1 MIVQINRGVKYMIQM
16 GTKVKIKS
24 SGEEG
29 VVGALLGSKYIIT
42 IGNNVKRIDKNDLE
56 EI

>member
-1 MIVQINRGVKYMIQM
+1 MIQM

-24 SGEEG
+24 TNEIGRVDCLIGNEY
-29 VVGALLGSKYIIT
+29 VIT
-42 IGNNVKRIDKNDLE
+42 IGKKVKRINKNDLE